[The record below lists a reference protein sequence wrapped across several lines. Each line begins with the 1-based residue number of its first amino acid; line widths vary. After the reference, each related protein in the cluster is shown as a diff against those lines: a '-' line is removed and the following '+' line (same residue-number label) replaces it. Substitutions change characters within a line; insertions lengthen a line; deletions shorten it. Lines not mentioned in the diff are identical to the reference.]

1 MTSKEIIK
9 RVIAHDAPPRFGY
22 AFLNNTD
29 FKSVRNRQ
37 LINLPDNPYDT
48 WGTYPELSELT
59 GFRGETRRDH
69 YGNIY
74 GRFDGKTKGECIRG
88 AIQDFEDYEFNFPDF
103 DPNYREK
110 LLEMKLAENEKFI
123 ITTGTAIFSVLRDAR
138 LISNALMDT
147 IEAPKTLAEI
157 GIDESLLPTVFQAT
171 KDIRDKYV
179 LSRLA
184 WDLGVMDEL
193 CQLL

>member
-29 FKSVRNRQ
+29 FKGVRNRQ

-110 LLEMKLAENEKFI
+110 LLEMNKIFLGEN
-123 ITTGTAIFSVLRDAR
+123 
-138 LISNALMDT
+138 
-147 IEAPKTLAEI
+147 
-157 GIDESLLPTVFQAT
+157 
-171 KDIRDKYV
+171 
-179 LSRLA
+179 
-184 WDLGVMDEL
+184 
-193 CQLL
+193 